1 MRDSKLA
8 DGCSAQ
14 EYSHRIKMLQRW
26 HIPHLQR
33 PFPDDESLAK
43 FLIELMPE
51 KNGQEGRDLMRRLK
65 ADGELTSI
73 KAVTE
78 ATRIVKQTE
87 SAAVRKA
94 AANAVMMQSYGVPP
108 ALLANQGSSTHS
120 LAAYSAAIAAINPPF
135 NNFPNQG
142 GAASLTSGAS
152 KKANA
157 KAAAAAAAAAPDAD
171 AAAAAVAK
179 AKQASLDKGRA
190 AAAAAAA
197 SSGKDVYKRGG
208 AVADNRLPEGQTC
221 GEGTCPFKH
230 EGKCWRAPWYAG
242 PLPEPQCFSP
252 KLVER
257 LNAAKEAN
265 IKAGIGKA
273 NQLVRLSVKAGK
285 PAQAAA
291 NPSAGAADDGG
302 GVDSFAMCYSKP
314 GCCALRVSTA
324 EGGGVHHTSK
334 KVMTLKFAKRS
345 MRLNNFTRLNNC
357 TTLWR
362 WKMPLS
368 PQTPSSPIMH

>member
-1 MRDSKLA
+1 MWKELKTLRKGDSLTSDLVDHDRVLEGMRDNKLA

-152 KKANA
+152 KRPMQRPLLLEGVEIS
-157 KAAAAAAAAAPDAD
+157 APRWCYCLHRMLLTPVRKRGKCSHFREVFWPLCTALVLLLTPHATYSRVLRGESARILEKCFGLSALRWAPACGWWGRRSDSSARGGRRGGG
-171 AAAAAVAK
+171 ALPRPPSPRQHPPIAGPARPPRGRQSAPRARRG
-179 AKQASLDKGRA
+179 GRA
-190 AAAAAAA
+190 
-197 SSGKDVYKRGG
+197 
-208 AVADNRLPEGQTC
+208 
-221 GEGTCPFKH
+221 
-230 EGKCWRAPWYAG
+230 
-242 PLPEPQCFSP
+242 
-252 KLVER
+252 
-257 LNAAKEAN
+257 
-265 IKAGIGKA
+265 
-273 NQLVRLSVKAGK
+273 
-285 PAQAAA
+285 PA
-291 NPSAGAADDGG
+291 PSAG
-302 GVDSFAMCYSKP
+302 
-314 GCCALRVSTA
+314 
-324 EGGGVHHTSK
+324 
-334 KVMTLKFAKRS
+334 
-345 MRLNNFTRLNNC
+345 
-357 TTLWR
+357 
-362 WKMPLS
+362 
-368 PQTPSSPIMH
+368 